1 MESTWGLIVGRRI
14 SGRGAKSSHGSWLW
28 PKCIHGRKCHNET
41 HWYLWLIYTHFWKY
55 LFSGES
61 TWKMWRNESSICRI
75 YYCFHLIVS
84 TDRRHVRKELQ
95 HSSLTFCPVSAQW
108 DCLFDLKECSKMI
121 GVTAAAETKPN
132 GIVNSLDAKLRNM
145 ISKSRKL
152 ARADFE
158 NYRSINGRKWIVRN
172 ICVKT
177 V

>member
-1 MESTWGLIVGRRI
+1 
-14 SGRGAKSSHGSWLW
+14 
-28 PKCIHGRKCHNET
+28 
-41 HWYLWLIYTHFWKY
+41 
-55 LFSGES
+55 
-61 TWKMWRNESSICRI
+61 
-75 YYCFHLIVS
+75 
-84 TDRRHVRKELQ
+84 
-95 HSSLTFCPVSAQW
+95 
-108 DCLFDLKECSKMI
+108 MI